1 MAECARKSK
10 KWEYMIQKSQCFRNL
25 NKYSRLKLVRVDES
39 QFERGKIIEC
49 TCEICQFG
57 LKLRKCC

>member
-1 MAECARKSK
+1 
-10 KWEYMIQKSQCFRNL
+10 MIQKSQCFRNL